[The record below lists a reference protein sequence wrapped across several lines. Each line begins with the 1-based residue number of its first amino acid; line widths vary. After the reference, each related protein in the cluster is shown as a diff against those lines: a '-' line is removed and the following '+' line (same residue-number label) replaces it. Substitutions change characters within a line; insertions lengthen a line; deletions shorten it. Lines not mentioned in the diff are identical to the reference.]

1 MKYYVEM
8 DEQEKDMFVLMK
20 SEKETIDIGRNAE
33 AIYQLIMVT
42 EIDGKDSGALWD
54 EYNAEKIRKK
64 AADDKYHR
72 QLCNFVRKYGT
83 AVYGNVMTDKKGV
96 AVL

>member
-8 DEQEKDMFVLMK
+8 NEQEKDMFDLMK
-20 SEKETIDIGRNAE
+20 SEKEVADIGRNVE
-33 AIYQLIMVT
+33 AIYELIMAA

-64 AADDKYHR
+64 AADDKHYR
-72 QLCNFVRKYGT
+72 KLCSFVRKYGT

>member
-8 DEQEKDMFVLMK
+8 NEQEKDMFDLIK
-20 SEKETIDIGRNAE
+20 SEKEVADIGRNVE
-33 AIYQLIMVT
+33 AIYQLIMAA

-64 AADDKYHR
+64 SADDKHYR
-72 QLCNFVRKYGT
+72 KLCNFVRKHGT
-83 AVYGNVMTDKKGV
+83 AVYGNIMTDKKGV
-96 AVL
+96 MVL